1 MLRKILAGVLFAAIP
16 FAQAQDEIEEI
27 IVVAQKKEQSLQEVP
42 LAVSVVTSTT
52 MERAQINDIIDL
64 QSVVPSLRVT
74 QLQTSANT
82 NFLIRGFGNGANN
95 PGIEPSVGVFIDG
108 VFRSRSASALAD
120 LPNLERVEVLRGPQ
134 STLFGKNASAGV
146 INVVTKVADPAKM
159 DGASGSVSV
168 TAGDLSQMLVKGD
181 IMAPLS
187 DSIGLGLSGYSHE
200 RDGYFKNLAN
210 GSHINNRSR
219 WGVRGELS
227 FYPSDTVTIRLLADL
242 DEIDEKCCGV
252 ANLVSGP
259 TVPALLATGG
269 NIVQEDYYGR
279 AQYFD
284 FDPTNKIESSG
295 VSLQVDI
302 DLPNDILLTSIT
314 ASRTL
319 DRDENADV
327 DFTSAP
333 LVSQNFT
340 GAEIDTF
347 TQELRLS
354 YAGERVDLIV
364 GAFYF
369 DEDVSMIT
377 DLDYGTGFRLYGD
390 LLSGF
395 GVTSV
400 ETALGLPAGTLFAS
414 GQGVRETASQD
425 DQTLSIFAQADFLL
439 TDKLTITLGANYTDV
454 DKNGALSQANTDLFS
469 ALDFEQI
476 GFALVFQGLTMLP
489 PTPQNIGLAP
499 QAAAAAA
506 AISVTPCSAAAPP
519 PFCNQLLGFR
529 ALQFLPP
536 YLNYPNSVESGQSSA
551 SKTTWTA
558 RLAYDLTDNINI
570 YGSASTGFKATSWNL
585 SRDSRPFAADMP
597 ALAAAGL
604 LPPNITAGTRFA
616 APEESTVLEVGL
628 KGAWG
633 ANYLNIA
640 LFSQDIDN
648 FQSNVFTGAAF
659 NFANAG
665 KQSTDGLEI
674 EGRVMVTDSLEL
686 NISATFMDPIYD
698 SFLQGAG
705 VNGIEDL
712 SGTRPAGVHQ
722 RSASIAATYF
732 FDLSDSVNGFF
743 RADFLAE
750 DAVRVNENVASQ
762 VATRKVNTLNAS
774 LSLMFSERYEV
785 MLWGRNL
792 NDDNYLQS
800 SFPSVAQAGSFS
812 GYPNQPRTY
821 GITFRTHFD

>member
-1 MLRKILAGVLFAAIP
+1 MLRKIVAGVLLAAVP
-16 FAQAQDEIEEI
+16 FVQAQDVIEEI
-27 IVVAQKKEQSLQEVP
+27 VVSAQKREQTLQELPV
-42 LAVSVVTSTT
+42 AVSVVSSAT
-52 MERAQINDIIDL
+52 MDRAQINDIIDL

-146 INVVTKVADPAKM
+146 INVVTRIADPATM
-159 DGASGSVSV
+159 DGVSGSVSV
-168 TAGDLSQMLVKGD
+168 TAGDLSQILVKAD
-181 IMAPLS
+181 VMAPLS
-187 DSIGLGLSGYSHE
+187 DTVGVGLSGYSHN

-210 GSHINNRSR
+210 GSDINERAR

-227 FYPSDTVTIRLLADL
+227 FYPTDTVTIRLLADA

-259 TVPALLATGG
+259 TVPAVFATGG

-284 FDPTNKIESSG
+284 FDPTNKIDSSG
-295 VSLQVDI
+295 VSLQVDV
-302 DLPNDILLTSIT
+302 DLPNNMLLTSIT
-314 ASRTL
+314 SSRTL
-319 DRDENADV
+319 DRVENADV

-333 LVSQNFT
+333 LVSQNVT
-340 GAEIDTF
+340 DIEIDTF

-354 YAGERVDLIV
+354 YTGESVDWIV

-369 DEDVSMIT
+369 DEDVSQIT

-395 GVTSV
+395 GVTAT
-400 ETALGLPAGTLFAS
+400 ETALGLPAGTFFAT
-414 GQGVRETASQD
+414 GQGVRESAGQD
-425 DQTLSIFAQADFLL
+425 DQTLSIFAQADIYL
-439 TDKLTITLGANYTDV
+439 TDRLTITLGANYTDV
-454 DKNGALSQANTDLFS
+454 DKNAFLRQENTDVFS
-469 ALDFEQI
+469 GLDFEQI
-476 GFALVFQGLTMLP
+476 GFALVFTGLTMLP
-489 PTPQNIGLAP
+489 PTPEFIAAVP
-499 QAAAAAA
+499 AAAAAAA

-519 PFCNQLLGFR
+519 PFCNQLLGLQP
-529 ALQFLPP
+529 LQFLPP
-536 YLNYPNSVESGQSSA
+536 YLDYPNSVEPGTSSDA
-551 SKTTWTA
+551 KTTWTA
-558 RLAYDLTDNINI
+558 RIAYDMSDNINV
-570 YGSASTGFKATSWNL
+570 YGSVSTGFKATSWNL
-585 SRDSRPFAADMP
+585 SRDSRPFARDMA
-597 ALAAAGL
+597 ALGTAGL
-604 LPPNITAGTRFA
+604 LPANITAGTRFA
-616 APEESTVLEVGL
+616 RPEESTVAEFGL
-628 KGAWG
+628 KGRWG
-633 ANYLNIA
+633 GNYLNLA
-640 LFSQDIDN
+640 LFTQEIDN
-648 FQSNVFTGAAF
+648 FQSNVFTGVAF

-665 KQSTDGLEI
+665 KQSADGLEV
-674 EGRVMVTDSLEL
+674 EGHIMVTDSLEL
-686 NISATFMDPIYD
+686 NISATIMDPVYD
-698 SFLQGAG
+698 SFLEGAG
-705 VNGIEDL
+705 VTGIEDL
-712 SGTRPAGVHQ
+712 SGTNPAGVHQ

-732 FDLSDSVNGFF
+732 FDLSDSVNGFV

-750 DAVRVNENVASQ
+750 DAVQVNENVPTA

-774 LSLMFSERYEV
+774 VSLMFSERYEV

-800 SFPSVAQAGSFS
+800 SFPTVAQAGSYS